1 MPHNSRTGT
10 FQECDLMS
18 EWQGHGV
25 RFRSWYSCSESL
37 KMRRVSCSL
46 ERSLPSSPRCSRPQ
60 TSPSS
65 GVRGSVKAA
74 PLLLGT
80 SPCPDL
86 VAILA
91 FICCEESSSSC
102 QVQAHGFTVSMRIIS
117 LDNTVLGTLV
127 GVCRRE
133 ESVANMST
141 GLRIGRDRRV
151 IQASASA
158 VRSLLIR

>member
-1 MPHNSRTGT
+1 MARAWCP
-10 FQECDLMS
+10 F
-18 EWQGHGV
+18 
-25 RFRSWYSCSESL
+25 L
-37 KMRRVSCSL
+37 KLVFLFRVSQDEKGLLLLGAVSPK
-46 ERSLPSSPRCSRPQ
+46 LPTVFPATDESFIR
-60 TSPSS
+60 
-65 GVRGSVKAA
+65 VRGSVKAT

-141 GLRIGRDRRV
+141 GLRIGRDKRV